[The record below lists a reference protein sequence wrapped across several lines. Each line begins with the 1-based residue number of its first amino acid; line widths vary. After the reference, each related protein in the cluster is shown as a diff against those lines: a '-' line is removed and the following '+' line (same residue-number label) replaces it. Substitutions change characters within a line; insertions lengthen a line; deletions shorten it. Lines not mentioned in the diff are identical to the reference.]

1 MVTCAA
7 WDRSHTD
14 FSPRDSL
21 CVQLIQVAGAVTVN
35 SAPRIKEEVP
45 HRPWRVTDGSTPN
58 QVRVVNF
65 FVNCV
70 KKRFSSAAMFCTI
83 VNVSL
88 LLARALSEA
97 KNASP
102 RITWR

>member
-1 MVTCAA
+1 MPCAA
-7 WDRSHTD
+7 GARSHTD
-14 FSPRDSL
+14 VPPRDSL
-21 CVQLIQVAGAVTVN
+21 YIQVIYVAGAAAVTL
-35 SAPRIKEEVP
+35 APGLKEEVP

-70 KKRFSSAAMFCTI
+70 KKRFSSAAMFCTM
-83 VNVSL
+83 VKVSL

>member
-1 MVTCAA
+1 MPCAA
-7 WDRSHTD
+7 RVGSHTD
-14 FSPRDSL
+14 FPARDSL
-21 CVQLIQVAGAVTVN
+21 YVQLIHVAGAATVTV
-35 SAPRIKEEVP
+35 APGLKEEVP

-58 QVRVVNF
+58 QVSVVNF

-102 RITWR
+102 KITWR

>member
-1 MVTCAA
+1 MWQGQA
-7 WDRSHTD
+7 
-14 FSPRDSL
+14 
-21 CVQLIQVAGAVTVN
+21 AVTL
-35 SAPRIKEEVP
+35 APGLKEEVP

-70 KKRFSSAAMFCTI
+70 KKRFSSAAMFCTM
-83 VNVSL
+83 VKVSL